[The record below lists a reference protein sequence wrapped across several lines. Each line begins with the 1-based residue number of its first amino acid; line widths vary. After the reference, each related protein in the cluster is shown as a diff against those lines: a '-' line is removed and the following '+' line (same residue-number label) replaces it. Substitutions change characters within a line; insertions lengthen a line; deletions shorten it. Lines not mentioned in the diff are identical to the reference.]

1 MILTFWLEAFDVV
14 SRLDLS
20 YSHVDVS
27 SCSPLQQGKTLDR
40 FLFGVLSVM
49 VCLCACMWQ

>member
-1 MILTFWLEAFDVV
+1 MAVITHDDRDVV
-14 SRLDLS
+14 VKNPF
-20 YSHVDVS
+20 HVILQSGLGVS
-27 SCSPLQQGKTLDR
+27 SNPIILDR